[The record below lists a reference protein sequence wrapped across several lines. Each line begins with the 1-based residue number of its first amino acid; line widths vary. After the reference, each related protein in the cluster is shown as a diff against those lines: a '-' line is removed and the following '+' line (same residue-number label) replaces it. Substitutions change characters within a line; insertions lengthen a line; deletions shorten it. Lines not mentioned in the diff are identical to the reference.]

1 MSILIDKKT
10 RLVVQGITGS
20 EGSFHTGQMVEYGTK
35 VVAGVTPG
43 KGGTKFEGIPIYN
56 TVAETVKEQKAN
68 TSVIFVPPA
77 FAADAILESANAG
90 IKVIICV
97 TEGIPTSDM
106 LKVYNT
112 IKNMDVVLVGPNC
125 PGVISP
131 GKAKVGIM
139 PGFIHKKGTI
149 GIVSRSGT
157 LTYEAVKQIVDVGL
171 GQSTAVGIGG
181 DPIIGSKFTDIIKL
195 FNEDPDT
202 EGIVMIGEIGGN
214 AEEEA
219 AAFIKKNVKKPVVG
233 FIAGRT
239 APPGRRMGH
248 AGAIIAG
255 GKGTAVEKMAA
266 MKKAGI
272 HVVESPADIGIKML
286 QAMNKIKTKPA
297 KKVLSKKKAAPKRD
311 STVAKKKTSA
321 AKKSAAAKKVI
332 AGKKRT
338 VKKKK

>member
-1 MSILIDKKT
+1 MSILVDKKT

-20 EGSFHTGQMVEYGTK
+20 EGSFHARQMVEYGTK

-43 KGGTKFEGIPIYN
+43 KGGTRFEGIPIYN
-56 TVAETVKEQKAN
+56 TVEETVKKQKAN

-77 FAADAILESANAG
+77 FAADAILEAANAG

-106 LKVYNT
+106 IKVYNS
-112 IKNMDVVLVGPNC
+112 IKHKDVVLIGPNC

-181 DPIIGSKFTDIIKL
+181 DPIIGSKFTDIIKM

-202 EGIVMIGEIGGN
+202 EGIIVIGEIGGT

-255 GKGTAVEKMAA
+255 GKGTAEEKIAA

-272 HVVESPADIGIKML
+272 KVSESPADIGITML
-286 QAMNKIKTKPA
+286 KALEKVMKKPGIKSASNKKATT
-297 KKVLSKKKAAPKRD
+297 KKK
-311 STVAKKKTSA
+311 
-321 AKKSAAAKKVI
+321 
-332 AGKKRT
+332 
-338 VKKKK
+338 